1 MRRAYGEACSPS
13 REAVLRA
20 FGSDTRLPTVTLVLD
35 LLREQGSVSRVEL
48 AEATGLTRATITNA
62 VRKLIE
68 LGFVREVGTA
78 RSQRGTPRRLL
89 ELRSGACHMV
99 GLQFDRFRGVAVIV
113 DLAGRI
119 AARRE
124 LPVVGE
130 RGPDEVVPELAAA
143 VCEMIDASAVAREG
157 IRGIGIA
164 TYGPQDRDAG
174 VLLTPQPTPEWQG
187 YPLASAVAAATGLPV
202 AIENDATAAGI
213 GAQHLGAAPSN
224 FAVVY
229 MSGGIGGGLIIDGHP
244 YRGATSNGLEL
255 GHISV
260 DPAGAVCGCGNRGC
274 LDNVASPV
282 AVAHLAGRTSL
293 AARLGLGA
301 DPLEAFGLVGRAA
314 AGGDAE
320 AAELIDASVRHLA
333 DAAVTLVNLLDVG
346 SVVLAGSAF
355 TEFGDRYREAV
366 QDALDRA
373 VFMRHVHD
381 VRVELAEDVTCAAAA
396 GAAMVVLRNLLE
408 SPSGGDRPAP
418 ER

>member
-1 MRRAYGEACSPS
+1 M
-13 REAVLRA
+13 RA
-20 FGSDTRLPTVTLVLD
+20 FGSDMRLPTVALVLD
-35 LLREQGSVSRVEL
+35 LLRERGAVSRIEL
-48 AEATGLTRATITNA
+48 AEATGLTRATMTNA
-62 VRKLIE
+62 VRKLIA
-68 LGFVREVGTA
+68 LGFVHEVGTA
-78 RSQRGTPRRLL
+78 RSHRGTPRRLL
-89 ELRSGACHMV
+89 ELRPDACHMV
-99 GLQFDRFRGVAVIV
+99 GVQFDRYSAVAVIV

-143 VCEMIDASAVAREG
+143 VCEMIGASAVAREG

-187 YPLASAVAAATGLPV
+187 YPLAAAVAEATGLPV

-213 GAQHLGAAPSN
+213 GARHPGSAPSN

-255 GHISV
+255 GHISI
-260 DPAGAVCGCGNRGC
+260 DPAGAACGCGNRGC

-282 AVAHLAGRTSL
+282 AVAHLASRTSL

-301 DPLEAFGLVGRAA
+301 DPLEAFGLVVRAA
-314 AGGDAE
+314 VGGDAE
-320 AAELIDASVRHLA
+320 AAELIDASVRNLA
-333 DAAVTLVNLLDVG
+333 AATVTLVNLLDVG

-355 TEFGDRYREAV
+355 TELGDRYRDAV
-366 QDALDRA
+366 QDALDRS
-373 VFMRHVHD
+373 VFMRHVH
-381 VRVELAEDVTCAAAA
+381 RVNVALAGDLAHAAAV

-408 SPSGGDRPAP
+408 EPGLGDRSTLP
-418 ER
+418 R